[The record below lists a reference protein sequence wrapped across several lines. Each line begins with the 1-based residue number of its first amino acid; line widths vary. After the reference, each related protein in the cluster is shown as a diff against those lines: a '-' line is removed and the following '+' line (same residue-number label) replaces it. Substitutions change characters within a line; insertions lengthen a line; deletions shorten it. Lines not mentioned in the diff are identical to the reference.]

1 MSKLLFIDFFWLLI
15 FFICQYILIYLN
27 HALTV
32 KCSSFF
38 VFNIFLVFCAGYDFS
53 DFFLVSGIFTFV
65 VFFDRNILLIVDLK
79 IMPTFKMCYK
89 LNVNKL
95 T

>member
-1 MSKLLFIDFFWLLI
+1 MIFLI
-15 FFICQYILIYLN
+15 F
-27 HALTV
+27 V
-32 KCSSFF
+32 
-38 VFNIFLVFCAGYDFS
+38 
-53 DFFLVSGIFTFV
+53 LVSDVFTFF

-79 IMPTFKMCYK
+79 IMPTLKVCYK